1 MITHML
7 AQWHPIQRM
16 YLPLDQNALSWKW
29 HMSYQTSSM
38 IELIPYTGFIV
49 NEKKYIAFH
58 FHEFIFD
65 WSQILTLLLF
75 HSPGLP
81 QLLYFQRKHYN
92 VNVIFEN
99 SLFMV
104 TTIGQKILKIFS
116 VISHFLAKWQANSN
130 WK

>member
-1 MITHML
+1 
-7 AQWHPIQRM
+7 
-16 YLPLDQNALSWKW
+16 
-29 HMSYQTSSM
+29 M

-65 WSQILTLLLF
+65 WSQIPTLLLF

-130 WK
+130 

>member
-1 MITHML
+1 
-7 AQWHPIQRM
+7 
-16 YLPLDQNALSWKW
+16 
-29 HMSYQTSSM
+29 M

-49 NEKKYIAFH
+49 NEKKNIAFH

-65 WSQILTLLLF
+65 WSQIPTLLLF

-92 VNVIFEN
+92 VNIIFEN

-104 TTIGQKILKIFS
+104 TTIGQKILNILS

-130 WK
+130 